1 MSVIK
6 ELSEKYESYAIDL
19 RRELHAHPELS
30 LQEEWTSARIVEELG
45 KLDIPCEVVG
55 PRNVVGLIDTGRAGR
70 SIAIRADIDALPLT
84 EEVELPFKSQFEGK
98 MHARGHDAHTA
109 MLVTIGRI
117 LNETKEQFS
126 GKVYLCFQVA
136 EETGFGADD
145 IVAYL
150 QEKGGVDQVIA
161 THIAGAAPVGTIWI
175 PDGPMYAGNMGFK
188 IVVHG
193 VGGHGSRPD
202 AAVDPIR
209 PACEILQA
217 IAAIPVNRHD
227 PFKTLVVSPC
237 TIHAGTKNNIIPGEA
252 EIEGNIR
259 FFAYGDGD
267 AAVEEIRRMSE
278 HLAAARGC
286 TVEVTSE
293 AMAPYPVINNNEAAA
308 RGRALAAQQGL
319 TVLPPADPQAASD
332 NYANFLN
339 AFPGF
344 YTMLGAHSEMPG
356 TSGNHHN
363 PTFCLNEDCIKLG
376 IAFMAGYAFAFLK

>member
-1 MSVIK
+1 MSVIR
-6 ELSEKYESYAIDL
+6 ELSEKYESYAIAL

-30 LQEEWTSARIVEELG
+30 LEEEWTSSRIAEELE
-45 KLDIPCEVVG
+45 KLDIPCAVVG
-55 PRNVVGLIDTGRAGR
+55 PRNVVGVVDSGKPGKA
-70 SIAIRADIDALPLT
+70 IAIRADMDALPLT
-84 EEVELPFKSQFEGK
+84 EEVELPFKSQIPGK
-98 MHARGHDAHTA
+98 MHACGHDAHTA
-109 MLVTIGRI
+109 MLLTIGRI
-117 LNETKEQFS
+117 LQETREQFA

-136 EETGFGADD
+136 EETGFGADE
-145 IVAYL
+145 IVVYL

-237 TIHAGTKNNIIPGEA
+237 TIHSGTKNNIIPGEA

-259 FFAYGDGD
+259 FFAYGDGEATVD
-267 AAVEEIRRMSE
+267 EIRRMSE

-286 TVEVTSE
+286 TVTVTCE

-308 RGRALAAQQGL
+308 RGRDLAARQGL

-344 YTMLGAHSEMPG
+344 YTMLGAHSELPG

-363 PTFCLNEDCIKLG
+363 PTFCLNEDCMKLG
-376 IAFMAGYAFAFLK
+376 IAFMAEYAWEFLQ